1 MPLIWTHVLFFQ
13 FLILISLEVEIIKIV
28 RCQSIKSSGLR
39 TLVCSICSI
48 LAWSTMGTVIKQV
61 RTKNHKIRLNQPG
74 QRHPSLETCSIY
86 WDGWV
91 YKTVTL
97 QCWRYFT
104 LKVYTECLPAGARKI
119 MLIWLCRWA
128 CYSQSPGSG
137 PRSDES
143 QELGV
148 GRVSARRFAWRR
160 NWFKSD
166 RSYQLNHPRLFQFT
180 WLSNG
185 A

>member
-1 MPLIWTHVLFFQ
+1 MPLIWTHVLFSVFDFHQ
-13 FLILISLEVEIIKIV
+13 SWSRNNQNCSMSIDQIV
-28 RCQSIKSSGLR
+28 RPKDPC
-39 TLVCSICSI
+39 VFPICSI
-48 LAWSTMGTVIKQV
+48 LAWSTMGTLIKQV
-61 RTKNHKIRLNQPG
+61 RTKNHKICLNQPG
-74 QRHPSLETCSIY
+74 QRHPSLKTCSIY

-128 CYSQSPGSG
+128 CFSQSPGSG
-137 PRSDES
+137 PRSDET

-148 GRVSARRFAWRR
+148 GRVSARRFAWGR
-160 NWFKSD
+160 NRFKSN
-166 RSYQLNHPRLFQFT
+166 RPYQLNHPRLFQFT